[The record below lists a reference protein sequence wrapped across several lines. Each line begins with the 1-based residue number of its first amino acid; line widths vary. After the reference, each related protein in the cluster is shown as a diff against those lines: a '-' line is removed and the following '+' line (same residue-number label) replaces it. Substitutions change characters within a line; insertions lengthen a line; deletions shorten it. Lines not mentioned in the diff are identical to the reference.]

1 MHISIASYQFKPDK
15 YDEMMDFARSIL
27 PELRQIKGFRQIV
40 FVRTGETTSATHAL
54 YDSKAD
60 AEAATPK
67 IQALFGR
74 MKEFVTAPPSRA
86 TYDVPLFD
94 SL

>member
-1 MHISIASYQFKPDK
+1 MHISIAHYQYKPEK
-15 YDEMMDFARSIL
+15 YDEMMAFAESIL
-27 PELRQIKGFRQIV
+27 PELRRIKGFRQIV

-54 YDSKAD
+54 YASKAD

-67 IQALFGR
+67 IQELFGR
-74 MKEFVTAPPSRA
+74 MKDFVTAPPKRE

-94 SL
+94 SV